1 MADKILQGLGL
12 GGLAEEVI
20 AEVSLML
27 ALVIDDVLEAAVIA
41 TVLLVVNP
49 EGEEEDE
56 GHNVE
61 EGVLE
66 ALTRPSEGGEV
77 CWEATE
83 EN

>member
-1 MADKILQGLGL
+1 MGQ

-41 TVLLVVNP
+41 AVLLMVDP
-49 EGEEEDE
+49 EGEEQDE
-56 GHNVE
+56 GHKIE

-77 CWEATE
+77 
-83 EN
+83 